1 MTRDDTIASLAVN
14 SWINGDRV
22 FWPDANLSGA
32 VEFAWAA
39 HAGQVRKYTGE
50 PYVCHPITVAY
61 MVEQAGG
68 SGTEIIAALLH
79 DVVEDTPVTL
89 HEVARTFGDNVGD
102 LVGWL
107 TDTATGN
114 RAERHAQSVVKWSQA
129 PRAAVTVKLA
139 DLIDNTRS
147 IARHDPKFARV
158 YIPEKRA
165 ILEAMTPTVIQSPVT
180 ASLSRLAWKTIEDAE
195 RALALL
201 GPEAI
206 NKETAR

>member
-1 MTRDDTIASLAVN
+1 MPIPRHVLENAVR
-14 SWINGDRV
+14 G
-22 FWPDANLSGA
+22 ANHIGWQSGA

-39 HAGQVRKYTGE
+39 HAGQVRRYTGE

-61 MVEQAGG
+61 MVEQEGG

-107 TDTATGN
+107 TDISFGN
-114 RAERHAQSVVKWSQA
+114 RAERNAQNVAKWARA
-129 PRAAVTVKLA
+129 PLGAVTVKLA

-165 ILEAMTPTVIQSPVT
+165 ILEAMAPTCVRSKVA

-195 RALALL
+195 EAMGLL

-206 NKETAR
+206 NEETAR

>member
-1 MTRDDTIASLAVN
+1 MPI
-14 SWINGDRV
+14 
-22 FWPDANLSGA
+22 PDHVSGSVLRGPHSFGWLSGA
-32 VEFAWAA
+32 IEFAWAA

-50 PYVCHPITVAY
+50 PYVCHPITVAH
-61 MVEQAGG
+61 MVEGAGG
-68 SGTEIIAALLH
+68 SKVEIAAALLH

-89 HEVARTFGDNVGD
+89 EEVARIFGGDVAD

-114 RAERHAQSVVKWSQA
+114 RAERQAASVEKWARA
-129 PRAAVTVKLA
+129 PVGAVTVKLA
-139 DLIDNTRS
+139 DLIDNSRS

-165 ILEAMTPTVIQSPVT
+165 ILEAMAPTVIQSKVA

-195 RALALL
+195 EMIR
-201 GPEAI
+201 E
-206 NKETAR
+206 RS

>member
-1 MTRDDTIASLAVN
+1 MALPEHVVRSLTR
-14 SWINGDRV
+14 GDHS
-22 FWPDANLSGA
+22 FGWLSGA

-50 PYVCHPITVAY
+50 PYICHPITVAH
-61 MVEQAGG
+61 MVESAGG
-68 SGTEIIAALLH
+68 SKMEIAAALLH

-89 HEVARTFGDNVGD
+89 SEVARNFGDSVAE

-114 RAERHAQSVVKWSQA
+114 RAERHAQAVAKWSLA
-129 PRAAVTVKLA
+129 PVGAVTVKLA

-165 ILEAMTPTVIQSPVT
+165 ILEAMTPTATQRVV
-180 ASLSRLAWKTIEDAE
+180 AARLSRLAWEVIEDAE
-195 RALALL
+195 RTMGLL
-201 GPEAI
+201 GPDAI
-206 NKETAR
+206 RKGKQHD